1 METSLPAQGFAATRS
16 PRIAIK
22 AKGKI
27 VFMDSAEII
36 ALEADG
42 NCVSLRH
49 KSGTHVI
56 RESISR
62 IAEKL
67 NSFGF
72 VRIHRSVL
80 VNRVYIEELRR
91 CATGMYLVRLSGGRE
106 YTIARTYKDNVRR
119 LAESWLG
126 AEI

>member
-1 METSLPAQGFAATRS
+1 METSLHAQTFAASRS

-27 VFMDSAEII
+27 VFVDPTKII

-42 NCVSLRH
+42 NCVSLCH
-49 KSGTHVI
+49 TSGTYVI
-56 RESISR
+56 RESISS

-67 NSFGF
+67 NPFGF
-72 VRIHRSVL
+72 IRIHRCVL
-80 VNRVYIEELRR
+80 VNRVHIEELRR
-91 CATGMYLVRLSGGRE
+91 CVTGVYVVRVCGGKE
-106 YTIARTYKDNVRR
+106 YTVTRTYKDNLKH

-126 AEI
+126 TEM